1 MTQEIIITMT
11 QDSETESQAGLKL
24 NCWLTKDAFNMITHV
39 NLLTAD

>member
-11 QDSETESQAGLKL
+11 QDSETASQAGLKL
-24 NCWLTKDAFNMITHV
+24 NRWLTKDAFNATHV